1 MKITVTESMFKDQ
14 FKACGREDNFSY
26 AGLSALFDH
35 CEAMESDLG
44 DEWELDV
51 IALCCEFSEESYVD
65 VAQNY
70 NIDLD
75 NCEDEEERF
84 DAVVEYMEDN
94 TAVVFSDFGTGMIL
108 YQNF

>member
-1 MKITVTESMFKDQ
+1 MKITVTENVFIVQ

-26 AGLSALFDH
+26 AGLSALFNH

-75 NCEDEEERF
+75 NCEDDEDRF
-84 DAVVEYMEDN
+84 DAVVEYMEVY
-94 TAVVFSDFGTGMIL
+94 TVVVFNDFDTGMLL